1 MTGRRRQAPR
11 PFDIPIALILGTG
24 FVYYLVHHIRRG
36 RRAVRAD
43 APPEA

>member
-24 FVYYLVHHIRRG
+24 IVYPLVHHIRRG